1 MITSTQAA
9 EEAKQSSIL
18 TIMAL
23 IFVPM
28 SLVANVMSLN
38 GVFQPDGPLFWSYFA
53 ISVPLTLVLLI
64 FVMRY
69 RANNVHESQYSVIN
83 RLAGLF
89 WLRRKITKQ
98 GTDVEMQSED
108 TERATGQ
115 DWNKLKFNNILG

>member
-53 ISVPLTLVLLI
+53 ISVPLTLILLI
-64 FVMRY
+64 FVMGY
-69 RANNVHESQYSVIN
+69 RASNVHESQYSVAN
-83 RLAGLF
+83 RLAELF
-89 WLRRKITKQ
+89 WLRKKVTKQ
-98 GTDVEMQSED
+98 RTDVEMAAGGMEH
-108 TERATGQ
+108 ATG
-115 DWNKLKFNNILG
+115 WK